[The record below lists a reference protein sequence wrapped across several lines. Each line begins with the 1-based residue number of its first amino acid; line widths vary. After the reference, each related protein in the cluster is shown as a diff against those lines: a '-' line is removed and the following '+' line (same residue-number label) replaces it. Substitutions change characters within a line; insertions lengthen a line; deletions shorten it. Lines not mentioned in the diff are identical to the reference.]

1 MKFIHFIISILFVI
15 TFISY
20 CHQPIPPEIENLSPE
35 IPINLFPPDDTTDVP
50 VAVTFRWHS
59 QDPNENDTLY
69 YDFYLEAD
77 NPAPNLLLADLAVDS
92 LHRESL
98 EYNSTYYW
106 KIVAKDQAGNST
118 SSPVWV
124 FKTRHEFNAPPNIP
138 ANPEPENGANSIQ
151 IRNVVLQWKGGDPD
165 SFSVVNY
172 DVLFGET
179 FDSLQTISMNLPDSS
194 YPLTLLRYEKKY
206 FWQIIA
212 KDHYGSI
219 TDGPVWNFETLNP
232 VKIFDGNFDADTEN
246 QNPSSLKWSFGE
258 TGADI
263 FVSDE
268 ISWNNQGKSV
278 CFVDSTYEGSCFL
291 AASFASKKVG
301 MLEFY
306 IMMTADDD
314 YLGIRLYSEISDST
328 HLGPQISIREGK
340 LQYYDNGRTWQTVS
354 PVEINSWY
362 FIQLVFDCDKQYYN
376 IFIKDRIAAEN
387 ATWTGTFVSNINLL
401 YFMTFQNRI
410 CKKAYIDDVKIF
422 SDP

>member
-1 MKFIHFIISILFVI
+1 MI

-35 IPINLFPPDDTTDVP
+35 IPINLFPPDDTTDVQ
-50 VAVTFRWHS
+50 VAVTFRWQS
-59 QDPNENDTLY
+59 QDPNEYDTLY
-69 YDFYLEAD
+69 YDFYLEAG
-77 NPAPNLLLADLAVDS
+77 NPAPNLRLSDLAVDS

-98 EYNSTYYW
+98 KYNSTYYW

-124 FKTRHEFNAPPNIP
+124 FKTRHEFNEPPNIP
-138 ANPEPENGANSIQ
+138 DNPHPANEATSIP
-151 IRNVVLQWKGGDPD
+151 INNVILEWSGGDPD

-179 FDSLQTISMNLPDSS
+179 SDSLQSISMYLLDSS

-232 VKIFDGNFDADTEN
+232 IKVFDGNFDSDTEN
-246 QNPSSLKWSFGE
+246 QNPSASKWSIG
-258 TGADI
+258 GSDADI
-263 FVSDE
+263 FVSNE
-268 ISWNNQGKSV
+268 NSWNNQGKSA
-278 CFVDSTYEGSCFL
+278 CFVDSTNDGTCFL
-291 AASFASKKVG
+291 ATSLEDKEVG

-306 IMMTADDD
+306 IMMTDDNDYFGLRLYSDSAKAD
-314 YLGIRLYSEISDST
+314 YLG
-328 HLGPQISIREGK
+328 PQLSIREGK
-340 LQYYDNGRTWQTVS
+340 LQYYYKGDNGMDWQTVMS
-354 PVEINSWY
+354 VEMISWY
-362 FIQLVFDCDKQYYN
+362 FIQLVFDCKKQYYN
-376 IFIKDRIAAEN
+376 IFVNDKLEAEE
-387 ATWTGTFVSNINLL
+387 ATWTETSVQNIRWL
-401 YFMTFQNRI
+401 YFMTFPNRI
-410 CKKAYIDDVKIF
+410 CKKAFIDDVKFF